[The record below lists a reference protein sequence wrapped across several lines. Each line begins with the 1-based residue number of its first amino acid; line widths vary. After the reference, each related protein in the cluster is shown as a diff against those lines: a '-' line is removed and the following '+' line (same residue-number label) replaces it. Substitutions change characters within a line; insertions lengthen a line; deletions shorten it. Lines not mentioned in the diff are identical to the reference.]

1 MVDGATVG
9 GHEMGGEPLHDGSAV
24 PHTLLV
30 ITAGEENTVTQ
41 LAQTVSLG
49 REREREREGERRR
62 EERGG
67 ERRRERGKT
76 SRSDSF
82 HDDQVLPHDSYVP
95 VSKLHGS

>member
-67 ERRRERGKT
+67 ERRREEERERKNLT
-76 SRSDSF
+76 F
-82 HDDQVLPHDSYVP
+82 
-95 VSKLHGS
+95 